1 MSNKKAKGKRA
12 KTRSKMK
19 RKGTK
24 LTIAQLLKKPPVG
37 ARIQVN
43 IDSSVHA
50 GLPPKKYQG
59 MVGKVLEHKRLCVEV
74 KMDNGKSMSLHPV
87 HLQVLGK

>member
-1 MSNKKAKGKRA
+1 MPNKKAKGKRA
-12 KTRSKMK
+12 KTRRKLK
-19 RKGTK
+19 RKGTR
-24 LTIAQLLKKPPVG
+24 LTIAQLLKKPDVG

-59 MVGKVLEHKRLCVEV
+59 MIGKVLEHRRLCVEV
-74 KMDNGKSMSLHPV
+74 EMENGKSMSLHPV
-87 HLQVLGK
+87 HLKVLGK

>member
-1 MSNKKAKGKRA
+1 MPNKKAKGKRA
-12 KTRSKMK
+12 KTRRKLR
-19 RKGTK
+19 RKGSK
-24 LTIAQLLKKPPVG
+24 LTMAQLLKKPPVG

-59 MVGKVLEHKRLCVEV
+59 MIGKVLEHKKLCVEV
-74 KMDNGKSMSLHPV
+74 EMENGKSMAMHPV
-87 HLQVLGK
+87 HLMVLGK